1 MAECSSCKD
10 FFLSFISHT
19 QTHMVLIQRSKV
31 FFKRISSYFM
41 FLTHHCKMDL
51 VNFNYTDTAEN
62 DCVNIYS
69 AVDETG
75 YSHFYFLLP
84 NICHFDKC
92 QNVGSE

>member
-1 MAECSSCKD
+1 M
-10 FFLSFISHT
+10 
-19 QTHMVLIQRSKV
+19 
-31 FFKRISSYFM
+31 Y
-41 FLTHHCKMDL
+41 L
-51 VNFNYTDTAEN
+51 VNVNYTDTAEN

-75 YSHFYFLLP
+75 YSHFYSLLP